1 MKGRRTPTL
10 EKLWL
15 RRAMV
20 LAVAVVAAACS
31 GNGGEPS
38 EESMAAP
45 VREMEGFTLV
55 ETHNGVKRVE
65 VVGSQMIE
73 HPDQQSLDVQ
83 DVKVDFYDE
92 HGTHQSVLT
101 ALAGTVDTQ
110 TSNMTVR
117 GDVVVVTDDGVR
129 LETEEL
135 TWLDERRRIVTELP
149 VRIVRDTGE
158 VRGVGLDTDPELRE
172 FRLGSRIEGE
182 WEEVPAPAGGAP
194 DEQGAT

>member
-1 MKGRRTPTL
+1 
-10 EKLWL
+10 
-15 RRAMV
+15 MV
-20 LAVAVVAAACS
+20 LAIVVGIAACS
-31 GNGGEPS
+31 GDGGEPA
-38 EESMAAP
+38 EENLAAP

-65 VVGSQMIE
+65 VVGSQLTE
-73 HPDQQSLDVQ
+73 HPDQQSLHVQ

-92 HGTHQSVLT
+92 NGDHQSVLT
-101 ALAGTVDTQ
+101 ALAGRVDTE
-110 TSNMTVR
+110 TGNMTAR

-149 VRIVRDTGE
+149 VRIVRETGE

-172 FRLGSRIEGE
+172 FRLGSQIEGE
-182 WEEVPAPAGGAP
+182 WNEAPAPAVQAP
-194 DEQGAT
+194 DEQGAP